1 MRMQAQR
8 TTHAQTRTKGART
21 FRSGPYLE
29 GLFTSAERMD
39 AHLQAQICA
48 RIKQARIEAGYTQE
62 EMADLL
68 AMTMRGY
75 QNYESNRVPFRQL
88 DKIAELTNVTQ
99 MWLLRGDLPDASGS
113 PDPEILE
120 RLARLEASVESL
132 RQEVLA
138 ALGNNGEEQAAH

>member
-1 MRMQAQR
+1 
-8 TTHAQTRTKGART
+8 
-21 FRSGPYLE
+21 
-29 GLFTSAERMD
+29 MD